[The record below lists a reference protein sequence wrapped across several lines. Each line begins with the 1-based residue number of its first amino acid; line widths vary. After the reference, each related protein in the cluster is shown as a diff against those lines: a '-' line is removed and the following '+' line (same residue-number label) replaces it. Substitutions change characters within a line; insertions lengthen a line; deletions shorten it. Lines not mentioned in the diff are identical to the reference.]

1 MGNND
6 DQQQLEFPGTWAIN
20 KPDRVAVL
28 MTGSGKKMTYL
39 ELDEKA
45 NCISNLFA
53 DLGLQQGDHIAFCLE
68 NTIDFLPLAW
78 GAHYAGLYYTA
89 ISSRLTEEEMGYIV
103 KDCGARVFVTSV
115 GNRDTAEQIDFKDT
129 SIKEKFVIGGEIDGY
144 ASFEDAI
151 ESTSKE
157 PQPDRVE
164 GQDMLYSSGTTG
176 LPKGV
181 KVQAPNVPLGSTSA
195 QAMLFRAVFGIESDA
210 IYLSPAPLY
219 HAAPLRFCMAAH
231 RIGATVIV
239 MEKFDPEE
247 ALAAIEDHGVTASQW
262 VPTMFV
268 RMLKLP
274 EEIREKYDTTTL
286 KTVIHAA
293 APCPIEVKKQM
304 IEWWGP
310 ILHEY
315 YAGTEG
321 NGFTYINSEDW
332 INHQGSVGKS
342 LLGELVIV
350 NDDGDEM
357 PNGEEGNVYFRSDSR
372 FEYHN
377 DPEKTAA
384 SRMGQ
389 DLSTLGDIGRV
400 DEEGFLYLTDRKA
413 HMIISGGVNIY
424 PQEAENVLTMHPD
437 VYDVAVIGVPND
449 EFGEEVKAVV
459 QLVDPKKAEPALERE
474 LIAYCRSH
482 LADLKCPRSVD
493 FKEELPRHPTGKLY
507 KRLLKDQYW
516 SDKETRI

>member
-1 MGNND
+1 MSSIACV
-6 DQQQLEFPGTWAIN
+6 FPGQGSQHPEMLKTDLVDRSFIN
-20 KPDRVAVL
+20 
-28 MTGSGKKMTYL
+28 
-39 ELDEKA
+39 EK
-45 NCISNLFA
+45 IEVVSE
-53 DLGLQQGDHIAFCLE
+53 I
-68 NTIDFLPLAW
+68 
-78 GAHYAGLYYTA
+78 
-89 ISSRLTEEEMGYIV
+89 ISSDVHSIL
-103 KDCGARVFVTSV
+103 KDESKLNATSFTQPLLV
-115 GNRDTAEQIDFKDT
+115 LSSAIFSEAYKNLSLQGPKVIAGHSLGEYSALMFAE
-129 SIKEKFVIGGEIDGY
+129 SIT
-144 ASFEDAI
+144 FEDAI
-151 ESTSKE
+151 KSSSKE
-157 PQPDRVE
+157 PQLDRVE

-181 KVQAPNVPLGSTSA
+181 KVQAPNVPLGSPSA

-210 IYLSPAPLY
+210 VYLSPAPLY

-231 RIGATVIV
+231 RIGATVVV
-239 MEKFDPEE
+239 MEKFDPEL
-247 ALAAIEDHGVTASQW
+247 ALAAIESNAVTASQW

-274 EEIREKYDTTTL
+274 EEVREKYDTTSL

-304 IEWWGP
+304 IDWWGP

-332 INHQGSVGKS
+332 INHPGSVGKS

-350 NDDGDEM
+350 DDEGNEL
-357 PNGEEGNVYFRSDSR
+357 PYGEEGNIYFRSDSR

-384 SRMGQ
+384 SRMGE

-424 PQEAENVLTMHPD
+424 PQEAENILTMHPAI
-437 VYDVAVIGVPND
+437 YDVAVIGVPND

-459 QLVDPKKAEPALERE
+459 QLVDPNKADSDLERE

-482 LADLKCPRSVD
+482 LADLKCPRSID

-507 KRLLKDQYW
+507 KRLLRDQYW